1 MSLEIIVNII
11 GGGNFMN
18 KIKRITSL
26 LAGATMALSMSASF
40 SVAAVMS
47 PNEGLAA
54 YHDLLARTRSF
65 RVDDAVFQDKYEAAI
80 KRIKNN
86 PDSFDIFTDH
96 PYGDEGINYG
106 DYQVIRDTINNLYK
120 NDGFNKKSFVLSDVA
135 NYNRVRCDVDGDKE
149 LSYYDYCCMLRYIQE
164 QIGLTSDYT
173 DLRIKQENQR
183 IRLNGGEAGVCL
195 KKLKSEKENI
205 TLPSEICCKIRIMD
219 EYGEMVDTW
228 CILPVNEIDNNAF
241 SNCTN
246 MKKLTIRNYIQP
258 EWFMKP
264 EEYDCEEKLF
274 SGKLRDITTGGTV
287 ADCTYIDIKDGAF
300 NGCTNLETVNF
311 QENVNFSQEAFAGTE
326 FGKSANVYNAENGIC
341 YVKSSDGKS
350 LAACGI
356 YDSSKALEE
365 RNGILNFDIENGT
378 TTITSNLRT
387 AFNISDRSKE
397 ISLNI
402 PDSVR
407 YIHNN
412 AFSSGEIY
420 DYSSGKKINVD
431 CYSIK
436 WVNGK
441 SFEELCAKYESQ
453 RINPEELDEDERK
466 RWTITPDEFLRNNN
480 GSFKGT
486 QFMAEPV
493 NNIIS
498 KKVAE
503 INADENNK
511 TERDKIEAA
520 CKFIFEQAD
529 YSTYVDGDNKLDE
542 FSIFPNDVY
551 NTIDAARTNIY
562 AATNAFLTH
571 YTMCESYSYAV
582 SMMLDALGITNY
594 TMGCEGHAYNLVY
607 VDGNWQIVDMSVY
620 GAFDRNYDLYS
631 ELDNKSFIRN
641 SMTLLKKENQYEIH
655 PSQIESLYGEI
666 GGAYYPKPSIVGSSQ
681 LGLFNFEN
689 EVSNNLIS
697 DDVNFDIVD
706 ISEDQTCITIVL
718 PAGDIPKSIE
728 NDIAD
733 GRIKVFNGNGIFT
746 INGKDYYFQNNRI
759 VTGPDWVN
767 INGTRCYIKENNAL
781 AKNENVDTLVE
792 GKIVECRFNDDYTAF
807 TGLWYKDDKICY
819 YDGYNGIVKNDD
831 IEVDKKRYHFD
842 NEGRM
847 EDAEGWFSFDKSL
860 FYLKNNNR
868 LACDE
873 DLDILV
879 DNNVETFRFNTD
891 GSLFSGVDILDGV
904 MRYFTSKGILMH
916 DIDWYPDDIGYYY
929 YFKDIGV
936 AACAEDY
943 EVEPGKIF
951 RFDEKGRLYYGVG
964 RKDRALR
971 FFDINDGMLQKDKEF
986 YPYNGNTY
994 YFKEKSILAC
1004 NEKCDAY
1011 KNGTVSTF
1019 WFDGEGKMFTGGWHR
1034 DGANYYLLASDGHI
1048 IKNSFIEL
1056 GGTYYHFDDNGI
1068 MADSNSEDVEWKNGI
1083 KLSADSEGALD
1094 LSNLSV
1100 DQQDEFKNEAVS
1112 YYSLN

>member
-1 MSLEIIVNII
+1 
-11 GGGNFMN
+11 MN

-40 SVAAVMS
+40 SASAVM
-47 PNEGLAA
+47 PPDEGLAA
-54 YHDLLARTRSF
+54 YRDLLARTRSF
-65 RVDDAVFQDKYEAAI
+65 RVDDTVFQDKYTKAI
-80 KRIKNN
+80 ERIQNN
-86 PDSFDIFTDH
+86 PDTFDIFTDH

-120 NDGFNKKSFVLSDVA
+120 NDGFNKKSFALSDVA
-135 NYNRVRCDVDGDKE
+135 NYNRVRCDIDGDNE
-149 LSYYDYCCMLRYIQE
+149 LSYYDYCCMLRYIQD
-164 QIGLTSDYT
+164 QIGLTIDYT
-173 DLRIKQENQR
+173 DLTRKQENQC
-183 IRLNGGEAGVCL
+183 IRLNGGEGAVCL
-195 KKLKSEKENI
+195 KKLISDKENI
-205 TLPSEICCKIRIMD
+205 TLPSEICCKIRVMD
-219 EYGEMVDTW
+219 EYGELVDSW
-228 CILPVNEIDNNAF
+228 CILPVIEIEKNAF
-241 SNCTN
+241 SQCTK

-311 QENVNFSQEAFAGTE
+311 QENVNFSQEVFTGTK
-326 FGKSANVYNAENGIC
+326 FGRSANVYNAENGIC
-341 YVKSSDGKS
+341 YVKSSDGRA

-356 YDSSKALEE
+356 YDSSKALDE
-365 RNGILNFDIENGT
+365 RNGILNFDIEDGT

-407 YIHNN
+407 YIHND
-412 AFSSGEIY
+412 AFSSGETF

-441 SFEELCAKYESQ
+441 SFEELCAKYEGQ

-466 RWTITPDEFLRNNN
+466 RWIPTPDEFLRNNN

-486 QFMAEPV
+486 QFMSEPV

-498 KKVAE
+498 EKVAE

-551 NTIDAARTNIY
+551 NTIDAARTNGY

-582 SMMLDALGITNY
+582 SLMLDALGINIY
-594 TMGCEGHAYNLVY
+594 TMCCDWHAYNFVY
-607 VDGNWQIVDMSVY
+607 VDGMWQIVDMSVY

-631 ELDNKSFIRN
+631 ELGDKSFIRN
-641 SMTLLKKENQYEIH
+641 SMELSLSDTGTQFEIH
-655 PSQIESLYGEI
+655 PSQLTNLYGEI
-666 GGAYYPKPSIVGSSQ
+666 GSGYYPKPRIAGSSQ
-681 LGLFNFEN
+681 LGLFNYNN
-689 EVSNNLIS
+689 EESNNLIS
-697 DDVNFDIVD
+697 EDINYHIVD
-706 ISEDQTCITIVL
+706 ISKDQKCITIAL

-728 NDIAD
+728 KDIEA
-733 GRIKVFNGNGIFT
+733 GRIKIFEGNGTVT

-759 VTGPDWVN
+759 VTGPKWID
-767 INGTRCYIKENNAL
+767 INGKRCYIKENNEL
-781 AKNENVDTLVE
+781 AKNENVDTLVD
-792 GKIVECRFNDDYTAF
+792 GKIVECYFKPDFTAYT
-807 TGLWYKDDKICY
+807 GPLYKDDKICY
-819 YDGYNGIVKNDD
+819 FDGYNGIVKNDYRN
-831 IEVDKKRYHFD
+831 VDGVETYFD

-847 EDAEGWFSFDKSL
+847 EHGEGWINFNGTEYYF
-860 FYLKNNNR
+860 KNNNT

-873 DLDILV
+873 DLKILV
-879 DNNVETFRFNTD
+879 NGKVETLRFNTD
-891 GSLFSGVDILDGV
+891 CSPFSGVDILDGV
-904 MRYFTSKGILMH
+904 MRYFTSSGILMH
-916 DIDWYPDDIGYYY
+916 DIDWYRDDIGYYY
-929 YFKDIGV
+929 YFKDTGV

-951 RFDEKGRLYYGVG
+951 RFDDKGRLYCGLG

-971 FFDINDGMLQKDKEF
+971 FFDLNNGMLQNDKEF
-986 YPYNGNTY
+986 YDYNGNTY

-1019 WFDGEGKMFTGGWHR
+1019 WFDGEGKMLTGVWHR

-1094 LSNLSV
+1094 LSNLSA

-1112 YYSLN
+1112 YYSIK